1 MGFLSDLMREGVQRV
16 FLFTGSYGLAI
27 IIVTLIIRTV
37 LLPFTLAQTRST
49 AKMNALQPEQQ
60 ALQKKYKNDSQRLN
74 QEQMEL
80 WKRHGVNPLSGCLL
94 LLVQFP
100 FLIAFFQALNN
111 FDVLADATFL
121 GIVLGEPNRI
131 VLPLLAGVTTY
142 FQVKVSSPQAA
153 GGQGSQ
159 GAMQVGIP
167 LLIGWM
173 SSRFPAALALY
184 WITSNIF
191 SVAERFLVP
200 RNTPAKEADSK

>member
-16 FLFTGSYGLAI
+16 FLVTGSYGVAI
-27 IIVTLIIRTV
+27 IIVTLIIRAV

-49 AKMNALQPEQQ
+49 QKMNALQPEQQ
-60 ALQKKYKNDSQRLN
+60 ALQKKYKNDPQRLN

-80 WKRHGVNPLSGCLL
+80 WRRHGVNPLSGCLL
-94 LLVQFP
+94 LLIQFP

-111 FDVLADATFL
+111 FDALADATFL
-121 GIVLGEPNRI
+121 GIVLGSPDRI
-131 VLPLLAGVTTY
+131 ILPVLAGVTTY
-142 FQVKVSSPQAA
+142 FQVKVSTPPAT
-153 GGQGSQ
+153 GNPGTQ
-159 GAMQVGIP
+159 GAMQVGMP

-184 WITSNIF
+184 WITSNVF
-191 SVAERFLVP
+191 SVAERYLVP